1 MFSPLFL
8 WFHCGNRGIVVPFLK
23 LPCEPVWL
31 CPLLGLT
38 PLGSAFPLLFFHHL
52 AVCTCWTQSSAPL
65 NFLPL
70 ELLLLQ
76 LCPLCDDSRITTS
89 RPLSLRLCSQI
100 AFKINKKRVATRV
113 AGMQV
118 GTLSLAQL
126 HDEATPRNQV
136 SSLNTRLLMEGAEV
150 MQALGLAVSAGAFTG
165 GGSSH
170 SHWPGPFV
178 PPPSRCFAWAQG
190 GPWGSLPWRPT
201 RAWPR
206 ECSDRQRA
214 LPQNLVGSNS
224 VPNPGLWFLDFP

>member
-1 MFSPLFL
+1 MSLCGSVPSWASPHWAQHFPSCSSTTLQCAHAGL
-8 WFHCGNRGIVVPFLK
+8 GPQ
-23 LPCEPVWL
+23 P
-31 CPLLGLT
+31 PL
-38 PLGSAFPLLFFHHL
+38 
-52 AVCTCWTQSSAPL
+52 APL

-165 GGSSH
+165 G
-170 SHWPGPFV
+170 
-178 PPPSRCFAWAQG
+178 Q
-190 GPWGSLPWRPT
+190 
-201 RAWPR
+201 
-206 ECSDRQRA
+206 
-214 LPQNLVGSNS
+214 
-224 VPNPGLWFLDFP
+224 